1 MFGKLGALKVAVLDS
16 QNVFLL
22 FLQVAKSNKNCLL
35 NGGSQCFLNYESV
48 SSYSI
53 RVRSV
58 DSGSPSQSVNASFN
72 ISLNDVNDQPRGLK
86 LSNYKV
92 TENAPLNTV
101 VGNLSA
107 NDEDKGQKL
116 SFSLFDDDNGKFAL
130 DSKGSLYKAKSTDYE
145 TSTVHYVVAKVT
157 DDGQPALSVS
167 D

>member
-1 MFGKLGALKVAVLDS
+1 MFGKRSTLKFGVRY

-35 NGGSQCFLNYESV
+35 NGGSQCSLNYESV
-48 SSYSI
+48 SSYTI
-53 RVRSV
+53 NVRSV
-58 DSGSPSQSVNASFN
+58 DSGSPSQSVDASFN
-72 ISLNDVNDQPRGLK
+72 IMLNDVNDQPRGLK

-107 NDEDKGQKL
+107 SDEDKGQRL
-116 SFSLFDDDNGKFAL
+116 SFSLVDDDSGKFAL
-130 DSKGSLYKAKSTDYE
+130 DSKGGLYKANSTDYE
-145 TSTVHYVVAKVT
+145 TSTVHHVVAKVT
-157 DDGQPALSVS
+157 DNGQPALSVS